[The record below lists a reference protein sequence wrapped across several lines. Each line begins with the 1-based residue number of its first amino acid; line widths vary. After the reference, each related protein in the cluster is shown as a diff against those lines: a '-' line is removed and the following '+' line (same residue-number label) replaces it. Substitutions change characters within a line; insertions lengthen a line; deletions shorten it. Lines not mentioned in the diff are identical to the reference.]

1 MPRSGGWSWQNALEE
16 FIFMNNAY
24 EIFTAVPRKHNCA
37 QAVAAGFGNDALADE
52 LKTCGGGNAPF
63 GHCGALHAALSL
75 TAAEHHEKLI
85 AEFTAAAGAA
95 TCKEIKTAADPY
107 PCSECVRKAAELVEK
122 YS

>member
-1 MPRSGGWSWQNALEE
+1 
-16 FIFMNNAY
+16 MNNAY

-37 QAVAAGFGNDALADE
+37 QAVAAGFGNDCLAEE
-52 LKTCGGGNAPF
+52 LKTCGGGNAPC
-63 GHCGALHAALSL
+63 GHCGALHAALRL
-75 TAAEHHEKLI
+75 TEADKHAEVI

-95 TCKEIKTAADPY
+95 TCKEIKAAYTPY